1 MKCNVCTSIKTA
13 ARLWDGSSSYA
24 LVKVSLT
31 KKFPYFCSLQI
42 SQPFFPNN
50 SCVLQEDPALR
61 LPLPVRHT
69 AHLEQ
74 HCYDWHCAL
83 AIPSR
88 APFPIVIPQRCRF
101 CSVLPHSPRNAMTTQ
116 WKKRRKKSLTK
127 PEGLLSQGG
136 LSARLRRWRHCF
148 IYFSWRQKKRR
159 EDWTGEIRRPG

>member
-116 WKKRRKKSLTK
+116 WKKRKKKAWRSPKASSVEKGSPLASADDGTVSFIFHDGK
-127 PEGLLSQGG
+127 KKEEKIEQG
-136 LSARLRRWRHCF
+136 R
-148 IYFSWRQKKRR
+148 
-159 EDWTGEIRRPG
+159 